1 MKEVHVRV
9 SGRVQGVGY
18 RYYVRDMAMNLG
30 VTGWVRNE
38 PDGTVSVSAVG
49 DEAILKDFLSEIRA
63 GDDPIIHVTAVDAE
77 WYDAASPGNGFEI
90 RRHM

>member
-18 RYYVRDMAMNLG
+18 RYFVRDAAMSRG

-49 DEAILKDFLSEIRA
+49 DEAILNDFLSAIRA
-63 GDDPIIHVTAVDAE
+63 KGDPVIRVTAMHAE
-77 WYDAASPGNGFEI
+77 WHEAASHGKGFDI
-90 RRHM
+90 RRHV